1 MINFKSLFPIV
12 IGFSFWI
19 YGNILLIKKLQNKT
33 SEIREPK
40 SSIEVSIDQDLKDKN
55 KNEKKDLINLVKNK
69 ESFHLNSLITKNISL
84 FTKNPNYKML
94 AWLIVQLTI
103 FSLFVLSV
111 NIFKNNLIPYF
122 NAWNLINWI
131 EKWIYFDFLR
141 TKNEKGVLYCWATR
155 AIFKVGRVGMDRIA
169 CSTWILKCAE

>member
-1 MINFKSLFPIV
+1 M
-12 IGFSFWI
+12 
-19 YGNILLIKKLQNKT
+19 KLQNKT
-33 SEIREPK
+33 PEKNK
-40 SSIEVSIDQDLKDKN
+40 SKKPIETFMDQDLKDKN
-55 KNEKKDLINLVKNK
+55 INEKKDLINVVKNK

-122 NAWNLINWI
+122 N
-131 EKWIYFDFLR
+131 
-141 TKNEKGVLYCWATR
+141 
-155 AIFKVGRVGMDRIA
+155 
-169 CSTWILKCAE
+169 S

>member
-12 IGFSFWI
+12 IGFSIWI
-19 YGNILLIKKLQNKT
+19 YGNILLVKKLQNKT
-33 SEIREPK
+33 SEIKKSK
-40 SSIEVSIDQDLKDKN
+40 SSTEVSTDKDLKDKN
-55 KNEKKDLINLVKNK
+55 KNEKKDLIKVVKNK

-122 NAWNLINWI
+122 NN
-131 EKWIYFDFLR
+131 
-141 TKNEKGVLYCWATR
+141 
-155 AIFKVGRVGMDRIA
+155 
-169 CSTWILKCAE
+169 

>member
-19 YGNILLIKKLQNKT
+19 FGNILLIKKLQYKT
-33 SEIREPK
+33 PDEKKTTP
-40 SSIEVSIDQDLKDKN
+40 SIVYSMDQDLVDAF
-55 KNEKKDLINLVKNK
+55 KNK
-69 ESFHLNSLITKNISL
+69 ENFHLNSLITKNISL

-122 NAWNLINWI
+122 NN
-131 EKWIYFDFLR
+131 
-141 TKNEKGVLYCWATR
+141 
-155 AIFKVGRVGMDRIA
+155 
-169 CSTWILKCAE
+169 

>member
-33 SEIREPK
+33 SEIKESK
-40 SSIEVSIDQDLKDKN
+40 SSIEVSTDQDLIDKN
-55 KNEKKDLINLVKNK
+55 KIEKKDLINEVKNK
-69 ESFHLNSLITKNISL
+69 EIFHLNSLITKNISL

-122 NAWNLINWI
+122 N
-131 EKWIYFDFLR
+131 
-141 TKNEKGVLYCWATR
+141 
-155 AIFKVGRVGMDRIA
+155 
-169 CSTWILKCAE
+169 S

>member
-1 MINFKSLFPIV
+1 M
-12 IGFSFWI
+12 
-19 YGNILLIKKLQNKT
+19 
-33 SEIREPK
+33 
-40 SSIEVSIDQDLKDKN
+40 DQDLKDKN
-55 KNEKKDLINLVKNK
+55 KNKNEKKNMINVVKNK

-122 NAWNLINWI
+122 NN
-131 EKWIYFDFLR
+131 
-141 TKNEKGVLYCWATR
+141 
-155 AIFKVGRVGMDRIA
+155 
-169 CSTWILKCAE
+169 